1 MSEALVEEPGL
12 KQLHCG
18 HIYHT
23 HCLRAWLQQQQTCP
37 TCARPLAPVAARQQR
52 IEHDNENSRGAA
64 DISAERDNAALAP
77 EPESANLEAATLV
90 SMGESGRALEVLQS
104 VKQDVTIA
112 ANISKL
118 TYS

>member
-1 MSEALVEEPGL
+1 MYQ
-12 KQLHCG
+12 KH
-18 HIYHT
+18 
-23 HCLRAWLQQQQTCP
+23 
-37 TCARPLAPVAARQQR
+37 
-52 IEHDNENSRGAA
+52 NENT
-64 DISAERDNAALAP
+64 
-77 EPESANLEAATLV
+77 PESANLEAATLV